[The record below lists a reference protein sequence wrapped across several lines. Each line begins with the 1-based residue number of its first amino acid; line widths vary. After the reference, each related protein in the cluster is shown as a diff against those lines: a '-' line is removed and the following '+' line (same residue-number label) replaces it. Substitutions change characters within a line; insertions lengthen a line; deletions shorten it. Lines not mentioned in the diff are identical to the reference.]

1 MQIREIFNLFDPD
14 GVGTID
20 KGELD
25 FAMSA
30 LGFHVKSGQG
40 WGSKEANDADEAQAA
55 MEEIAADGYVH
66 FCQLKARGEIVLT
79 TQSLTDSDVIESQCA
94 TQINDFPAYISSN
107 ISL

>member
-1 MQIREIFNLFDPD
+1 MQIREIFNLFDTD
-14 GVGTID
+14 GGGTID

-79 TQSLTDSDVIESQCA
+79 TQSLTDLCH
-94 TQINDFPAYISSN
+94 
-107 ISL
+107 